1 MSTAVYDARHHV
13 ARGGSLSL
21 LADAEYRN
29 FWLSSSAWVFAS
41 RALAVVIGFQL
52 YALTKNPLMLGWLGL
67 VEAIPALSLVLYG
80 GHYAD
85 RHDRR
90 FTIIWSRGWMVLVS
104 IGLLAVSMGNDASTV
119 PLLLLLSFLAAWGA
133 VHRLHVCRCCTA
145 PRFWRSGATM
155 RIRRSACWSRRW
167 RCLARSEIWRAWR

>member
-1 MSTAVYDARHHV
+1 MSISIYGARRSV
-13 ARGGSLSL
+13 ARDRSSSL

-41 RALAVVIGFQL
+41 RAAAVVVGFQL
-52 YALTKNPLMLGWLGL
+52 DALTKNPLVLGWIGL

-90 FTIIWSRGWMVLVS
+90 FTIIWSRGSMVLVS
-104 IGLLAVSMGNDASTV
+104 VGLVAVSMGTDAGTV
-119 PLLLLLSFLAAWGA
+119 PLLL
-133 VHRLHVCRCCTA
+133 V
-145 PRFWRSGATM
+145 
-155 RIRRSACWSRRW
+155 
-167 RCLARSEIWRAWR
+167 